1 MIRSRWI
8 RCVCVALVCGMG
20 LVGAAVAMA
29 DSPAEELT
37 KRLPDGIVGFVA
49 TSGGDALKG
58 DFEKT
63 SLGRIWN
70 DPGVQSFCQAIKS
83 QLLTKMQADGGGPDQ
98 TKQIDMVMGMVQL
111 VADRPVVLGV
121 AQLKGP
127 VQKEKP
133 PVYAFAI
140 LNSGT
145 HKAEFEALVKKLET
159 LAGAESIADVNV
171 GPAKMRGP
179 KDQSDLPLYWG
190 WSDDYLVVAANDAQ
204 GVALQ
209 YLQKPRATAR
219 EHLKKVPSGGD
230 AVVVHADLQKALG
243 IVDAVV
249 RQKDAKTADTIAAV
263 LKELG
268 LSGMKTFTSRVGFA
282 GPNLVT
288 GSFLEVPAP
297 RTGLWVALKPADPAL
312 MDVVD
317 ARAVT
322 ASTANFDVAV
332 AYDAILRAI
341 KTASGEAGADVE
353 KGLAAFES
361 EAKVS
366 IRKDLLESLAGPV
379 AFYTLGM
386 GAVSE
391 APLGGGVVLIK
402 LKDARLFEK
411 TMTSLGGF
419 AAAQSKGAFQVSEQ
433 KREDERTVHTWM
445 IPQLAMMQIMPAWSV
460 VNDYAVIGSNAGLHD
475 AAVKQMVSTGEERKS
490 IRGTAGYKEVVSRLP
505 DNLVSL
511 DYADSQTQYTQAM
524 TAFQQFWPMAT
535 MFAAQAGLKL
545 PPMLPSLGEI
555 IKDMKPSCQ
564 SFWAGSDGIY
574 GQYQG
579 PGLEVGLSSVAGV
592 AVGAGVLMPALAL
605 ARQQAGNVA
614 AMLNLKQIGLGL
626 MMYADDHQG
635 DWPADLEQAKSYFG
649 SPKILESPRKPK
661 DFGGPSYVYVSGQ
674 SKTMYPG
681 NIVVYENPGF
691 CTDKINVLFLD
702 GHVESMK
709 PEAFQRELKETYE
722 RLGREMPEIKFKE
735 ELEVKPRV
743 PRPAKPGRAAQA

>member
-1 MIRSRWI
+1 
-8 RCVCVALVCGMG
+8 MG

-37 KRLPDGIVGFVA
+37 KRLPEGVVGFVA

-70 DPGVQSFCQAIKS
+70 DPGVRSFCEAIKT
-83 QLLTKMQADGGGPDQ
+83 QLLAKMQEKDSDPNES
-98 TKQIDMVMGMVQL
+98 KQIDMVVGMAQSI
-111 VADRPVVLGV
+111 AGRPLVLGV

-140 LNSGT
+140 LNAGT
-145 HKAEFEALVKKLET
+145 HKAEFDALVKKLET

-171 GPAKMRGP
+171 GSAKMRGP

-190 WSDDYLVVAANDAQ
+190 WSGDYLVVAANDAE
-204 GVALQ
+204 GAALQ
-209 YLQKPRATAR
+209 YLQKPRATIS
-219 EHLKKVPSGGD
+219 EHLKKVPGGGD
-230 AVVVHADLQKALG
+230 ALVVHADLQKAVG

-249 RQKDAKTADTIAAV
+249 RQGDAKTADTISAV

-268 LSGMKTFTSRVGFA
+268 LSGVKTFTSRAGFA

-297 RTGLWVALKPADPAL
+297 RMGLLAALKPADPAL

-322 ASTANFDVAV
+322 ASTANLDVAV

-353 KGLAAFES
+353 EGLAAFES
-361 EAKVS
+361 EAKVGL
-366 IRKDLLESLAGPV
+366 RKDLLESLAGPV
-379 AFYTLGM
+379 VFYTLGM

-391 APLGGGVVLIK
+391 APMGGGVVLVK
-402 LKDARLFEK
+402 LKDAQLFEK
-411 TMTSLGGF
+411 AMTSLGGF

-433 KREDERTVHTWM
+433 KREEGRTVHTWM
-445 IPQLAMMQIMPAWSV
+445 VPQLAMMQIMPMWSV
-460 VNDYAVIGSNAGLHD
+460 ANGYAVIGSNAGLHD
-475 AAVKQMVSTGEERKS
+475 AAIKQMVSTGADRKS
-490 IRGTAGYKEVVSRLP
+490 IKDTAGYKEAVSRLP
-505 DNLVSL
+505 DGLISL

-535 MFAAQAGLKL
+535 MFAAQAGFKL

-555 IKDMKPSCQ
+555 FKDVKPMCQ
-564 SFWAGSDGIY
+564 SVWAGSDGIY

-592 AVGAGVLMPALAL
+592 SVGAAILMPALAK
-605 ARQQAGNVA
+605 ARQQAGNAA
-614 AMLNLKQIGLGL
+614 AMSNLKQVGLGL
-626 MMYADDHQG
+626 MMYAEDHQG

-649 SPKILESPRKPK
+649 SPRVLDSPRKPK
-661 DFGGPSYVYVSGQ
+661 GFDGPSYVYVGGQ
-674 SKTMYPG
+674 PKTTDPR

-691 CTDKINVLFLD
+691 CTDRINVLFLD
-702 GHVESMK
+702 GHVEAMN
-709 PEAFQRELKETYE
+709 PERFRGELKATYE

-735 ELEVKPRV
+735 EMEVKPRV
-743 PRPAKPGRAAQA
+743 PRPAQPGRAAQA